1 MCPGNENP
9 LLEINKMNTQEET
22 QTCQVLSARALSK
35 LLQTSVRSIW
45 RYRSSGHLPKPVK
58 ISGAIRWKLSDIE
71 LFLQC
76 NCDMQ
81 RFNAEKGADYIG

>member
-1 MCPGNENP
+1 MKD
-9 LLEINKMNTQEET
+9 EIAAQGC
-22 QTCQVLSARALSK
+22 QTLSAKALSE

-58 ISGAIRWKLSDIE
+58 IAGAIRWRLSDIE

-76 NCDMQ
+76 NCNMSEFKARKEAQ
-81 RFNAEKGADYIG
+81 Q